1 MTEKIKL
8 LAVVGPTA
16 SGKTS
21 LAVELAKRL
30 DGEVVSCDSM
40 QIYRGM
46 TVATAAP
53 TAEEQQ
59 GVPHHL
65 IGIID
70 PDESFSVV
78 EYIRLAKEAIAGIA
92 ARGRLPILC
101 GGTGLYYSSLT
112 DGIEFSEASELPEL
126 REQLRRRA
134 EEEGGQV
141 LLDELAEF
149 DPQTASRLAPAD
161 HKRIIRAIEVYRA
174 TGVTMTQH
182 IADSRS
188 RPGEYDTTA
197 IGLYYHDRAVLYER
211 INRRVDIMLESGLE
225 EEARRF
231 FDRYGQGT
239 ATQAIGYK
247 ELRPWL
253 EGRCSR
259 EGATDNLKRA
269 TRRYAKRQISW
280 FGRDERI
287 ARLYMDEEN
296 TGQSAAD
303 RALALITA
311 MNKEK
316 DNGTEQ

>member
-1 MTEKIKL
+1 MSDKIKL

-21 LAVELAKRL
+21 LAIELAKAL

-53 TAEEQQ
+53 TEEEQQ

-78 EYIRLAKEAIAGIA
+78 EYIRLAKKIIDDIAS
-92 ARGRLPILC
+92 RGRQPVLC

-112 DGIEFSEASELPEL
+112 DGIEFSDAAELPEL
-126 REQLRRRA
+126 REQLRQRA
-134 EEEGGQV
+134 EKEGGQA
-141 LLDELAEF
+141 LLDELAQF
-149 DPQTASRLAPAD
+149 DPETAARLAPAD

-174 TGVTMTQH
+174 TGVTMAQH

-188 RPGEYDTTA
+188 RPSEYDTTA
-197 IGLYYHDRAVLYER
+197 IGLYYHDRQRLYDR
-211 INRRVDIMLESGLE
+211 IDRRVDIMLESGLE

-231 FDRYGQGT
+231 YARYGGGT
-239 ATQAIGYK
+239 AVQAIGYK
-247 ELRPWL
+247 ELRPYLDGECSL
-253 EGRCSR
+253 E
-259 EGATDNLKRA
+259 EAADNLKRA

-296 TGQSAAD
+296 DERSAVQ
-303 RALALITA
+303 RALTLI
-311 MNKEK
+311 
-316 DNGTEQ
+316 NGHS